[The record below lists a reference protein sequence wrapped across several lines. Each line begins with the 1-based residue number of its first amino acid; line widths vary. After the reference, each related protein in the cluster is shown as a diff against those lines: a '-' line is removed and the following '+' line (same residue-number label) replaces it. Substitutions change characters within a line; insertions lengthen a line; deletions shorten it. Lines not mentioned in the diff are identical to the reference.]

1 MHLIILV
8 LHNESEYNYF
18 AINLDEVGEPIEY
31 EEVELVDTCIF
42 IPYLVSN
49 IFLFFTLTEKD
60 NKLLK
65 MIEESSKLLNISN
78 GEFNFFMI
86 VIVIIANL
94 CIFFVTFII
103 LKIVLL
109 IFGFKKN
116 YNQDIFISLLLS
128 VSVVNLLVLFISE
141 IVTIDRLPLSISTS
155 SIEVIIFL
163 LLFYSNTKDVKAT
176 KLLFF
181 GKLWLLL
188 FNIVSLVV

>member
-1 MHLIILV
+1 
-8 LHNESEYNYF
+8 
-18 AINLDEVGEPIEY
+18 
-31 EEVELVDTCIF
+31 
-42 IPYLVSN
+42 
-49 IFLFFTLTEKD
+49 
-60 NKLLK
+60 

-141 IVTIDRLPLSISTS
+141 IVTISTS

>member
-1 MHLIILV
+1 
-8 LHNESEYNYF
+8 
-18 AINLDEVGEPIEY
+18 
-31 EEVELVDTCIF
+31 
-42 IPYLVSN
+42 
-49 IFLFFTLTEKD
+49 
-60 NKLLK
+60 

-116 YNQDIFISLLLS
+116 YNQDIFISLLLL

-176 KLLFF
+176 ILLFF

>member
-1 MHLIILV
+1 MSQLNTKKWNWSILA
-8 LHNESEYNYF
+8 F
-18 AINLDEVGEPIEY
+18 
-31 EEVELVDTCIF
+31 F

-65 MIEESSKLLNISN
+65 MIGESSKLLNISN

-116 YNQDIFISLLLS
+116 YNQDIFISLLS
-128 VSVVNLLVLFISE
+128 QVQ
-141 IVTIDRLPLSISTS
+141 TP
-155 SIEVIIFL
+155 
-163 LLFYSNTKDVKAT
+163 
-176 KLLFF
+176 
-181 GKLWLLL
+181 
-188 FNIVSLVV
+188 

>member
-1 MHLIILV
+1 MNTKKWNWSILA
-8 LHNESEYNYF
+8 F
-18 AINLDEVGEPIEY
+18 
-31 EEVELVDTCIF
+31 F

-109 IFGFKKN
+109 IFILNK
-116 YNQDIFISLLLS
+116 
-128 VSVVNLLVLFISE
+128 V
-141 IVTIDRLPLSISTS
+141 
-155 SIEVIIFL
+155 
-163 LLFYSNTKDVKAT
+163 
-176 KLLFF
+176 
-181 GKLWLLL
+181 
-188 FNIVSLVV
+188 

>member
-1 MHLIILV
+1 
-8 LHNESEYNYF
+8 
-18 AINLDEVGEPIEY
+18 
-31 EEVELVDTCIF
+31 
-42 IPYLVSN
+42 
-49 IFLFFTLTEKD
+49 
-60 NKLLK
+60 
-65 MIEESSKLLNISN
+65 
-78 GEFNFFMI
+78 FNFFMI

-141 IVTIDRLPLSISTS
+141 IVTIDRLPLSISIS

>member
-18 AINLDEVGEPIEY
+18 AINLDEVGEPIEN

-42 IPYLVSN
+42 YTVPC
-49 IFLFFTLTEKD
+49 F
-60 NKLLK
+60 
-65 MIEESSKLLNISN
+65 KLLNISN

>member
-49 IFLFFTLTEKD
+49 IFLFFYSYRKD

-78 GEFNFFMI
+78 GEFNF
-86 VIVIIANL
+86 L
-94 CIFFVTFII
+94 
-103 LKIVLL
+103 
-109 IFGFKKN
+109 
-116 YNQDIFISLLLS
+116 
-128 VSVVNLLVLFISE
+128 
-141 IVTIDRLPLSISTS
+141 
-155 SIEVIIFL
+155 
-163 LLFYSNTKDVKAT
+163 
-176 KLLFF
+176 
-181 GKLWLLL
+181 
-188 FNIVSLVV
+188 

>member
-42 IPYLVSN
+42 YTVPCFKY
-49 IFLFFTLTEKD
+49 FLFFTLTEKD

>member
-1 MHLIILV
+1 MYQLY
-8 LHNESEYNYF
+8 S
-18 AINLDEVGEPIEY
+18 
-31 EEVELVDTCIF
+31 
-42 IPYLVSN
+42 
-49 IFLFFTLTEKD
+49 TEGT
-60 NKLLK
+60 
-65 MIEESSKLLNISN
+65 S
-78 GEFNFFMI
+78 
-86 VIVIIANL
+86 
-94 CIFFVTFII
+94 FFVWFYSFTQNILHSL

-141 IVTIDRLPLSISTS
+141 IVTIDRLPLSISIS

>member
-42 IPYLVSN
+42 YTVPCFKY
-49 IFLFFTLTEKD
+49 FFTLTEKD

>member
-1 MHLIILV
+1 MNTKKWNWSI
-8 LHNESEYNYF
+8 F
-18 AINLDEVGEPIEY
+18 AF
-31 EEVELVDTCIF
+31 F

>member
-42 IPYLVSN
+42 YTVPCFKY
-49 IFLFFTLTEKD
+49 FFFTLTEKD

>member
-1 MHLIILV
+1 
-8 LHNESEYNYF
+8 
-18 AINLDEVGEPIEY
+18 
-31 EEVELVDTCIF
+31 
-42 IPYLVSN
+42 
-49 IFLFFTLTEKD
+49 
-60 NKLLK
+60 

-163 LLFYSNTKDVKAT
+163 LLFYSNTKVVKAT

>member
-1 MHLIILV
+1 
-8 LHNESEYNYF
+8 
-18 AINLDEVGEPIEY
+18 
-31 EEVELVDTCIF
+31 
-42 IPYLVSN
+42 
-49 IFLFFTLTEKD
+49 
-60 NKLLK
+60 
-65 MIEESSKLLNISN
+65 

>member
-1 MHLIILV
+1 MFLSLKTLYRKRTVIWPFYFYTIIR
-8 LHNESEYNYF
+8 
-18 AINLDEVGEPIEY
+18 
-31 EEVELVDTCIF
+31 
-42 IPYLVSN
+42 
-49 IFLFFTLTEKD
+49 TL
-60 NKLLK
+60 
-65 MIEESSKLLNISN
+65 S
-78 GEFNFFMI
+78 
-86 VIVIIANL
+86 
-94 CIFFVTFII
+94 FFVTFII